1 MYPVVVIISYLLGSF
16 SIAHFLA
23 KVYNIDITKNGTKNP
38 GATNVYLTIGPGWG
52 VITAVIDLLKGA
64 IPTYIAREV
73 FQYDLLL
80 VTGVALGAVIGH
92 NWPLLNRFKGGR
104 GLATTMGT
112 IGVINLP
119 KGLLAFIMGVII
131 SLILRQHLKRDIR
144 IWQVVYP
151 FFIILFLYP
160 VFNIYKII
168 YGMGIIFIASIRT
181 WQIRSE

>member
-1 MYPVVVIISYLLGSF
+1 
-16 SIAHFLA
+16 
-23 KVYNIDITKNGTKNP
+23 
-38 GATNVYLTIGPGWG
+38 
-52 VITAVIDLLKGA
+52 
-64 IPTYIAREV
+64 
-73 FQYDLLL
+73 
-80 VTGVALGAVIGH
+80 
-92 NWPLLNRFKGGR
+92 PLLNRFKGGR